1 MKEIVLDRINQA
13 YKGELGKRIQE
24 DAEKRIQWICSNV
37 AGMKILDVGCSQ
49 GITSLLLGRLGK
61 NVIGVDIIPEQI
73 DYARNELA
81 NESEFVQN
89 QVRFCCGDFSEFDF
103 GKEKFDTIIM
113 GECLEHVYN
122 PTAFLDRAKNLLNER
137 GKLIVT
143 VPFGINP
150 FPDHKRTYYFLE
162 LYSQINK
169 RIFVSNVEFF
179 GSWIGFV
186 ADKTLGDSNIRIN
199 LDFIEQLE
207 KAFFSIDEKANEKI
221 SNLLGQINIWK
232 EKNQENKSVIKD
244 ISKALISNSEIFKEL
259 QDNSENLNLEN
270 DKLLRENRQRL
281 EEICTLEEKIE
292 KQKELIGQKDGLIE
306 KASIELTEYMGEKQK
321 LERTIYNLK
330 IEREKLETQ
339 IQYIKGELES
349 QLELLQEKDSL
360 INKTFAEISNYAEK
374 QQQLENVICN
384 LNIRHTNFQSQMESQ
399 LADLIDRKRVTEILA
414 RALADNT
421 KIVNDAQAQH
431 AQLEY
436 DYNRLN
442 DEKNELHKQ
451 LETIS
456 KDMEISQNENS
467 YLKEELQVYNNQLYV
482 ANKKNSMYERL
493 VGVKIYNSLRKIKR
507 NITSKHETQYKVKDD
522 YFASDKQNNE
532 VSDKKQNFPTIDVIV
547 PTYKE
552 NDYIE
557 ECILSV
563 LNQNYPAEK
572 LHIIIATNGSDT
584 KYFKQL
590 HDKYI
595 DNKRINIVHTEKKGA
610 AEARNIAIIY
620 AHSEYIYFLDD
631 DDFLTPNLLRELANV
646 ASENVDIVCGKFND
660 LTEKGEI
667 NTNTYINNAMLAGGS
682 GVKSNYHIAASLFT
696 TLCGKLYKT
705 ELLKNDFSLINVGFD
720 NTEDIVFWAEN
731 AYKMKNPFYIC
742 STNSEEAYMRRITE
756 DSLSRPDHEKAYKFY
771 IEDRLKVIEY
781 IEQFIF
787 NEKIPVVHKRFV
799 LVLIRAQEAHMLK
812 GYNEFLNESQ
822 KQEARE
828 LIYNSVSKLL
838 NKGKFSDVKGVAF
851 CHNFAPYIDASSY
864 VATKRLSE
872 LSEYMGVCIGWDVI
886 CSDMSAVRV
895 SDPFYDMFYAQSQYN
910 KKSVVGKAYWN
921 EKAQYDWGKRASDSI
936 ADGQY
941 QYIYSRSMW
950 PASHIAAYFY
960 KQKNPNIIWIA
971 ECSDPIYMDIN
982 GEPRK
987 SSKLYTGKEEFL
999 NDFWLEVECMV
1010 FNEADKIVF
1019 TNSYQSDYMLEHN
1032 PQITAELN
1040 DAVNGKKV
1048 ILNHPLINQAYCS
1061 IINSN
1066 YHLDMTKINVGYFG
1080 NFYSNRKIDDVF
1092 KLLKN
1097 EDVVIHVFT
1106 TSQNVLNE
1114 YVEKYDTSYRRRIIV
1129 NDVVSNLEFINIA
1142 SKMSY
1147 LYLNDVEFRG
1157 EKNPYLPSK
1166 LADYLSTGTKVIAK
1180 INGETPMNSYQHENI
1195 IKIHEVDDDFAL
1207 SLQK

>member
-1 MKEIVLDRINQA
+1 MNEIILDRINQA
-13 YKGELGKRIQE
+13 YKGELGKEMQE
-24 DAEKRIQWICSNV
+24 DAEKRIRWICSNV
-37 AGMKILDVGCSQ
+37 AGTKALDVGCSQ
-49 GITSLLLGRLGK
+49 GITSLLLGRSGK
-61 NVIGVDIIPEQI
+61 KVIGVDIIPEQI
-73 DYARNELA
+73 DYAKNELA

-89 QVRFCCGDFSEFDF
+89 QVKFYCGDFSDFDF

-122 PTAFLDRAKNLLNER
+122 PTVFLDRAKNLLNER

-150 FPDHKRTYYFLE
+150 FPDHKRTYYFVE
-162 LYSQINK
+162 LYSQINE

-179 GSWIGFV
+179 GPWIGFV
-186 ADKTLGDSNIRIN
+186 ADKTLADSNIHIN
-199 LDFIEQLE
+199 FDFIEQLE
-207 KAFFSIDEKANEKI
+207 KAFFSIDEKSNERI
-221 SNLLGQINIWK
+221 SILLGQLNTWK
-232 EKNQENKSVIKD
+232 EKNQENKLIIKD
-244 ISKALISNSEIFKEL
+244 ISKALVSNSEIFKEL
-259 QDNSENLNLEN
+259 QDSSENLNLEN
-270 DKLLRENRQRL
+270 NKLLEKNRQRL
-281 EEICTLEEKIE
+281 EEIRALEGRIK
-292 KQKELIGQKDGLIE
+292 KQKNLLDQKDELIE
-306 KASIELTEYMGEKQK
+306 KSSTELTEYMEEKQK
-321 LERTIYNLK
+321 LERSIYDSN
-330 IEREKLETQ
+330 IEREKLEAQ
-339 IQYIKGELES
+339 MQHIKGELES
-349 QLELLQEKDSL
+349 QLELLHEKDSL
-360 INKTFAEISNYAEK
+360 ISRAFTEISNYTEK
-374 QQQLENVICN
+374 QQLENIISN
-384 LNIRHTNFQSQMESQ
+384 LNISQRDFQSQMESQ
-399 LADLIDRKRVTEILA
+399 LADLVERKKITEILA
-414 RALADNT
+414 KALADNM
-421 KIVNDAQAQH
+421 KIVNDTQAQLT
-431 AQLEY
+431 QL
-436 DYNRLN
+436 DYGYNKLN
-442 DEKNELHKQ
+442 DEKNKLSKELKTV
-451 LETIS
+451 LKDIEIS
-456 KDMEISQNENS
+456 KNENNS
-467 YLKEELQVYNNQLYV
+467 LKEELQAYNNQLYV

-493 VGVKIYNSLRKIKR
+493 MGVKIYNYLRKIKR
-507 NITSKHETQYKVKDD
+507 NITLKHEKQYEVKDD
-522 YFASDKQNNE
+522 YFASDTQNNE
-532 VSDKKQNFPTIDVIV
+532 VSDKKKNFPTIDVIV

-552 NDYIE
+552 NGYIE

-584 KYFKQL
+584 KYFKYL

-595 DNKRINIVHTEKKGA
+595 GNKRISIVHTEKKGA
-610 AEARNIAIIY
+610 AEARNTGILY
-620 AHSEYIYFLDD
+620 ASSEYIYFLDD
-631 DDFLTPNLLRELANV
+631 DDFLTPNLLTELANV
-646 ASENVDIVCGKFND
+646 SSENVDIVCGKFND
-660 LTEKGEI
+660 ITAKGEI
-667 NTNTYINNAMLAGGS
+667 KVNTYINNAMLAS
-682 GVKSNYHIAASLFT
+682 GNGMKSNYHIAASLFT

-705 ELLKNDFSLINVGFD
+705 ELLKNEFSLINVGFD

-742 STNSEEAYMRRITE
+742 ATNSEEAYMRRITE

-828 LIYNSVSKLL
+828 LIYNSASKLI
-838 NKGKFSDVKGVAF
+838 NKGKFSNVKGVAF

-921 EKAQYDWGKRASDSI
+921 EKAQYDWGKHASESI
-936 ADGQY
+936 ADDQY

-950 PASHIAAYFY
+950 PASHIASYFY

-999 NDFWLEVECMV
+999 NNFWLEVECMV

-1048 ILNHPLINQAYCS
+1048 ILNHPLIDQAYCS

-1092 KLLKN
+1092 ILLKN

-1129 NDVVSNLEFINIA
+1129 NDVVSNLEFLNIA

-1180 INGETPMNSYQHENI
+1180 INGDTPMNSYQHENI